1 MFDSPGLITATAATE
16 KGTPQAAP
24 RSTFV
29 PPKRNTRMSPRFRVA
44 SAGQFEA
51 RTTSFAFFDFAAR
64 RTSRRPKR
72 TSPVSVATRRA
83 RGTSI
88 TGRPPPRAPQGP
100 APGAEASPRFG
111 LRHGGR
117 FRESGRRLVNQVHR
131 TRAEGDGLAHDHVLR
146 DAVQVVHLARDRRT
160 EQVMGRDLERGAGED
175 GGLAAGD
182 AVAADRLH
190 VAIVRHHVGDQHDVA
205 DVDREALLLE
215 RVVRLVHDGVARGL
229 DPEDLVDLLNRVRAG
244 PRGVDV
250 REFED
255 LREVR
260 SLRVDDV
267 SIAALPDDRA

>member
-29 PPKRNTRMSPRFRVA
+29 PPKRKTRMSPRCRAA

-88 TGRPPPRAPQGP
+88 TGRPPARAPPGP
-100 APGAEASPRFG
+100 APGPEA
-111 LRHGGR
+111 
-117 FRESGRRLVNQVHR
+117 V
-131 TRAEGDGLAHDHVLR
+131 
-146 DAVQVVHLARDRRT
+146 
-160 EQVMGRDLERGAGED
+160 
-175 GGLAAGD
+175 
-182 AVAADRLH
+182 
-190 VAIVRHHVGDQHDVA
+190 
-205 DVDREALLLE
+205 
-215 RVVRLVHDGVARGL
+215 
-229 DPEDLVDLLNRVRAG
+229 VDLLNRVRAG

-250 REFED
+250 REFEN

-267 SIAALPDDRA
+267 PIAALPDDRA

>member
-16 KGTPQAAP
+16 KATPQAAP

-100 APGAEASPRFG
+100 APGAEASRPASRSEEHTSE
-111 LRHGGR
+111 LQ
-117 FRESGRRLVNQVHR
+117 S
-131 TRAEGDGLAHDHVLR
+131 
-146 DAVQVVHLARDRRT
+146 
-160 EQVMGRDLERGAGED
+160 
-175 GGLAAGD
+175 
-182 AVAADRLH
+182 RLH
-190 VAIVRHHVGDQHDVA
+190 LVCR
-205 DVDREALLLE
+205 LLLDKKIT
-215 RVVRLVHDGVARGL
+215 L
-229 DPEDLVDLLNRVRAG
+229 
-244 PRGVDV
+244 
-250 REFED
+250 F
-255 LREVR
+255 
-260 SLRVDDV
+260 S
-267 SIAALPDDRA
+267 